1 MQKRNFK
8 PIKLAD
14 SLQSF
19 NNNLVNKI
27 GKVDYIIYSNWAE
40 IVGKFFVKYSK
51 PEKITSMPHASDLEN
66 HDSEKKK
73 RILHVNVYSGVVVEF
88 QHFQN
93 KILEKINSFFGY
105 QVIHQIKIN
114 QNFFQKNPYA
124 NIKEASNLKKKIS
137 NQKIF
142 EIKDTIQKINDK
154 ELEESLLNLGLSITK
169 NEEN

>member
-1 MQKRNFK
+1 MQKRSFK

-14 SLQSF
+14 SLQGF
-19 NNNLVNKI
+19 NKNLVNKI
-27 GKVDYIIYSNWAE
+27 GKVDYIIYSNWAK

-51 PEKITSMPHASDLEN
+51 PEKITTMPHSSKSHEF
-66 HDSEKKK
+66 ERKK
-73 RILHVNVYSGVVVEF
+73 RILHVNVYSGIVVEF

-105 QVIHQIKIN
+105 QAIQQIKIN
-114 QNFFQKNPYA
+114 QNFFQKNPHS
-124 NIKEASNLKKKIS
+124 NIKEISNFKKNLS
-137 NQKIF
+137 NQKII

-154 ELEESLLNLGLSITK
+154 ELEKSLLNLGLSIAK

>member
-1 MQKRNFK
+1 MQKRSFK

-14 SLQSF
+14 SLQGF
-19 NNNLVNKI
+19 NKNLVNKI

-51 PEKITSMPHASDLEN
+51 PEKITTIPHSTKSQEF
-66 HDSEKKK
+66 EQKK

-105 QVIHQIKIN
+105 QAIHQIRIHQKFFPENAQTAKNKIGDID
-114 QNFFQKNPYA
+114 QNLPG
-124 NIKEASNLKKKIS
+124 KKIV
-137 NQKIF
+137 

-154 ELEESLLNLGLSITK
+154 ELEQSLLNLGLSIAK
-169 NEEN
+169 NDKN

>member
-1 MQKRNFK
+1 MQKRSFK

-14 SLQSF
+14 SLQGF
-19 NNNLVNKI
+19 NKNLVNKI

-51 PEKITSMPHASDLEN
+51 PEKITTIPHSTKSQEF
-66 HDSEKKK
+66 EQKK

-105 QVIHQIKIN
+105 KAIHHIKFY
-114 QNFFQKNPYA
+114 QNISKKNVHTF
-124 NIKEASNLKKKIS
+124 KKKI
-137 NQKIF
+137 NKFDNNLLKQKNI
-142 EIKDTIQKINDK
+142 EIKDTTQKINDK
-154 ELEESLLNLGLSITK
+154 ELEQSLLNLGLSIAK
-169 NEEN
+169 NKEN

>member
-1 MQKRNFK
+1 MEKRNFK

-19 NNNLVNKI
+19 NKNLRNKL
-27 GKVDYIIYSNWAE
+27 GKIDYVIYSKWAE
-40 IVGKFFVKYSK
+40 IVGTYFIEHSN
-51 PEKITSMPHASDLEN
+51 PNKITIIPQP
-66 HDSEKKK
+66 SEKQDFEHQIKV
-73 RILHVNVYSGVVVEF
+73 LHVNVSPGAAIEF

-105 QVIHQIKIN
+105 QAINKITIHQKLFPEN
-114 QNFFQKNPYA
+114 SDVTKKTVSNFNKNL
-124 NIKEASNLKKKIS
+124 SD
-137 NQKIF
+137 QKIV

-154 ELEESLLNLGLSITK
+154 ELEQSLLNLGLSIAK

>member
-1 MQKRNFK
+1 MKKRSFK
-8 PIKLAD
+8 TIKLAD
-14 SLQSF
+14 SLQRF
-19 NNNLVNKI
+19 NKNLVNKI

-51 PEKITSMPHASDLEN
+51 PEKITTMPHSSKSHEF
-66 HDSEKKK
+66 ERKK

-105 QVIHQIKIN
+105 QAIQQIKIN
-114 QNFFQKNPYA
+114 QNFFQKNPYS
-124 NIKEASNLKKKIS
+124 NIKEISNLKKNLS
-137 NQKIF
+137 NQKII

-154 ELEESLLNLGLSITK
+154 ELEKSLLNLGLSIAK

>member
-1 MQKRNFK
+1 MEKRNFK

-19 NNNLVNKI
+19 NKNLINKL
-27 GKVDYIIYSNWAE
+27 GKIDYVIYSKWAE
-40 IVGKFFVKYSK
+40 IVGTYFIEHSN
-51 PEKITSMPHASDLEN
+51 PNKITTIPQP
-66 HDSEKKK
+66 SEKQDFEHQIKV
-73 RILHVNVYSGVVVEF
+73 LHVNVSPGAAIEF

-105 QVIHQIKIN
+105 QAINQIRIHQKLFPEN
-114 QNFFQKNPYA
+114 SYATKKTVSNFNKNLPD
-124 NIKEASNLKKKIS
+124 
-137 NQKIF
+137 QKIV

-154 ELEESLLNLGLSITK
+154 ELEQSLLNLGLSISK

>member
-1 MQKRNFK
+1 MQKRSFK

-14 SLQSF
+14 SLQGF
-19 NNNLVNKI
+19 NKNLVNKI

-51 PEKITSMPHASDLEN
+51 PEKITTMPHSSKSQEF
-66 HDSEKKK
+66 EQKK
-73 RILHVNVYSGVVVEF
+73 RILHVNVYSGIVVEF

-105 QVIHQIKIN
+105 QAIQQIKIN
-114 QNFFQKNPYA
+114 QNFFLKNPYA
-124 NIKEASNLKKKIS
+124 NIKKISNLKKNLS
-137 NQKIF
+137 NQKII

-154 ELEESLLNLGLSITK
+154 ELEKSLLNLGLSIAK

>member
-1 MQKRNFK
+1 MQKRSFK

-14 SLQSF
+14 SLQGF
-19 NNNLVNKI
+19 NKNLVNKI

-51 PEKITSMPHASDLEN
+51 PEKLTTMPHSPKNQEF
-66 HDSEKKK
+66 EQKK

-105 QVIHQIKIN
+105 QAIQQIKIN
-114 QNFFQKNPYA
+114 QNFFQKNLYS
-124 NIKEASNLKKKIS
+124 NIKEISNLKKNLS
-137 NQKIF
+137 NQKII
-142 EIKDTIQKINDK
+142 EIRDTIQKINDK
-154 ELEESLLNLGLSITK
+154 ELEKSLLNLGLSIAK

>member
-51 PEKITSMPHASDLEN
+51 PEKITNVPQTSEN
-66 HDSEKKK
+66 YDYEQKK
-73 RILHVNVYSGVVVEF
+73 RILHVNVYSGAVVEF

-105 QVIHQIKIN
+105 KAIHQIRIN

-124 NIKEASNLKKKIS
+124 NIKEVSNLKKNLS
-137 NQKIF
+137 NQKII

-154 ELEESLLNLGLSITK
+154 ELEKSLLNLGLSVAN